1 MKLKRVRVTNFKSVL
16 DSDWFTVGD
25 LTCLVGKNE
34 SGKTALLE
42 ALERLNSVRPER
54 GQFRETEYPRMN
66 WSEYEESSDVD
77 VAVFSEWELSQEE
90 RDHIRG
96 LAGEGLELEP
106 GPVAVSKDYDN
117 TLAWSIPLDFNE
129 AVNRALATSELSDA
143 ELEPLSG
150 ARTTSALL
158 KALAE
163 LPDPTH
169 AQKAFRTK
177 LREKWSDGGLQRAV
191 SEYLTERLPRFVYY
205 SHYDRLPGR
214 MALDELIAAQSAHDF
229 DRVPGS
235 RVFLALLSMVGTSP
249 TQIAEIGT
257 SEGLISKLEAVE
269 NRLSKKI
276 FRYWSQ
282 NQHLKVRFRFDQ
294 ASPDD
299 APPFNTGKI
308 FQTRIENTRHEATI
322 GLDERSTGFIWFF
335 SFLVW
340 FSEVQREFGE
350 NLVVLLDEPG
360 LTLHARAQ
368 ADLLAY
374 IRAELL
380 AKYQVVYTTHSPFMI
395 DPRDVSSCRTVE
407 DATSPE
413 GVVLGTTVG
422 DRMFS
427 ADRDTL
433 FPLQAALGYDLTRS
447 LFIGEH
453 PLLVEGPSD
462 LLYLQWASDRLR
474 TEGRKGL
481 DPRWTGTPCGGLSRV
496 PSFLALFGRDDLQ
509 MAILVGSSG
518 GGKESANGLDK
529 SECLQRC
536 DTITLASY
544 AEDGSG
550 DAGFEGIL
558 GADAHGELLR
568 LSDSL
573 SAGRAEPEDD
583 RFGAARYLIEHPT
596 ALGKGT
602 GPVLDRFER
611 LFADLNGLL

>member
-16 DSDWFTVGD
+16 DSEWFTVGD

-54 GQFRETEYPRMN
+54 GTFRETEYPRMN

-77 VAVFSEWELSQEE
+77 VAVFSEWELSHEE

-96 LAGEGLELEP
+96 LAGEGVELEP
-106 GPVAVSKDYDN
+106 GYVAVSKDYDN
-117 TLAWSIPLDFNE
+117 TLAWSIALDFNG
-129 AVNRALATSELSDA
+129 AVNQALAASELSDA
-143 ELEPLSG
+143 ELAPLRG

-158 KALAE
+158 KALGD
-163 LPDPTH
+163 LPHPTPGQ
-169 AQKAFRTK
+169 AAFHTS
-177 LREKWSDGGLQRAV
+177 LREKWSDGGLQHAV
-191 SEYLTERLPRFVYY
+191 SAYLTERLPRFVYY

-214 MALDELIAAQSAHDF
+214 MALDELIAAQSEHDF
-229 DRVPGS
+229 ERVPGS

-249 TQIAEIGT
+249 AQIAEIGT

-294 ASPDD
+294 ASPED

-413 GVVLGTTVG
+413 GTVLGTKVG
-422 DRMFS
+422 GRMFS

-433 FPLQAALGYDLTRS
+433 FPLQAALGYDVTRS

-453 PLLVEGPSD
+453 PLMVEGPSD
-462 LLYLQWASDRLR
+462 LLFLQWASDRLR
-474 TEGRKGL
+474 AEGRKGL
-481 DPRWTGTPCGGLSRV
+481 DPRWTGTPCGGLSRI

-509 MAILVGSSG
+509 MAILVGNG
-518 GGKESANGLDK
+518 GGRESANAIDH
-529 SECLQRC
+529 SEWLQRSN
-536 DTITLASY
+536 TLTLASY
-544 AEDGSG
+544 AADGSEH
-550 DAGFEGIL
+550 AGLEGLL
-558 GADAHGELLR
+558 GADAYGELLR

-573 SAGRAEPEDD
+573 SASGAVPEDD
-583 RFGAARYLIEHPT
+583 RFSAARYLIDHPT
-596 ALGKGT
+596 VLGEAT

-611 LFADLNGLL
+611 LFDDLNGLL